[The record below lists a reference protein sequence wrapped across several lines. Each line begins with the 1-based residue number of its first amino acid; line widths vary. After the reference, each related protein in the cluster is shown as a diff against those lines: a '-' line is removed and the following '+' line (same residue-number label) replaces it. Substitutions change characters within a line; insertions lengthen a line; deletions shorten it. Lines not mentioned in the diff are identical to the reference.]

1 MKQPDISI
9 IVPIYNSS
17 QYISKCIESIMAQT
31 FRNFE
36 LILVNDG
43 STDHSGQ
50 ICDQYA
56 EKDSRIIVI
65 HKKNGGV
72 SSARNTGINIAKGEY
87 ISFVDGDDWI
97 YSDMY
102 YRLYELCKETDSDI
116 SICGNYR
123 EVNGDV
129 IHVEREKLVI
139 EMDNTEAMR
148 QLFTGKYFRFAVWA
162 KLYKKS
168 CFENIQY
175 PEDRRLD
182 DLPTTYKIF
191 TNANKVVYTSYAGYV
206 YLLRE
211 NSILTSSYN
220 EKKLDV
226 FIGWDEIIA
235 FMNENYP
242 QLSKEYISCFV
253 YYSMDHVYS
262 ILNQVKDPAEKE
274 KYILYIQKFIRKY
287 YKEILKN
294 ARLSLKYKYL
304 TTLINYNV
312 RFLFLNNKIKRTVT
326 RQL

>member
-1 MKQPDISI
+1 MKQPAISI
-9 IVPIYNSS
+9 IVPVYNSS
-17 QYISKCIESIMAQT
+17 QYISKCIESILAQT
-31 FRNFE
+31 FQNFE

-43 STDHSGQ
+43 STDQSGQ

-56 EKDSRIIVI
+56 RVDGRIKVV

-72 SSARNTGINIAKGEY
+72 SSARNTGINIAKGEF

-129 IHVEREKLVI
+129 IHFEREKLVI

-168 CFENIQY
+168 CLENIQY

-191 TNANKVVYTSYAGYV
+191 SNAEKVVYTSYAGYV

-226 FIGWDEIIA
+226 FVGWDEIIS
-235 FMNENYP
+235 FMNEKYP
-242 QLSKEYISCFV
+242 QLSEEYISCFV

-274 KYILYIQKFIRKY
+274 KYIVYIQKYMKKY
-287 YKEILKN
+287 YKEIIKN

-312 RFLFLNNKIKRTVT
+312 KFLFLNNKLKSIVT
-326 RQL
+326 FK